1 MDDESFA
8 RLQKSIEQA
17 IKINRTLTKI
27 ERTLTKI
34 ERPLMKLEAGKYYKT
49 RNGLKA
55 YVEFIHQDSPFGDH
69 ISKYPATGFIEGF
82 GKQMWK
88 TNGEFNPYMENAMDL
103 ISEWREPIKVSGW
116 VNVSDIF
123 TSGLY
128 KTKEEAD
135 FCAGQSRI
143 ACIYV
148 SGVEK

>member
-8 RLQKSIEQA
+8 RLQKAIEQA
-17 IKINRTLTKI
+17 IKI
-27 ERTLTKI
+27 ERT
-34 ERPLMKLEAGKYYKT
+34 PMKLEAGKYYKT

-55 YVEFIHQDSPFGDH
+55 YVEFIRQDSLFGDYLT
-69 ISKYPATGFIEGF
+69 KYPAMGFIESYGE
-82 GKQMWK
+82 QMWK
-88 TNGEFNPYMENAMDL
+88 TNGEFNTSIENELDL
-103 ISEWREPIKVSGW
+103 ISEWREPIKISGW

-135 FCAGQSRI
+135 FCAGQSRR

>member
-17 IKINRTLTKI
+17 I
-27 ERTLTKI
+27 KI

-55 YVEFIHQDSPFGDH
+55 YVEFIRQDSPFGDYLT
-69 ISKYPATGFIEGF
+69 KYPATGFIENLGE
-82 GKQMWK
+82 QMWK
-88 TNGEFNPYMENAMDL
+88 TNGEFSAPFDYELDL
-103 ISEWREPIKVSGW
+103 ISEWREPIKISGW
-116 VNVSDIF
+116 VNISDIF

-135 FCAGQSRI
+135 FCAGQSRR

>member
-17 IKINRTLTKI
+17 IKI
-27 ERTLTKI
+27 ERT
-34 ERPLMKLEAGKYYKT
+34 PMKLEAGKYYKT

-55 YVEFIHQDSPFGDH
+55 YVEFIRQDSPFGDYLTE
-69 ISKYPATGFIEGF
+69 YPATGFIENLGE
-82 GKQMWK
+82 QMWK
-88 TNGEFNPYMENAMDL
+88 TNGEFSVPNDYELDL
-103 ISEWREPIKVSGW
+103 ISEWRELVKISGW

-135 FCAGQSRI
+135 SCAGQSRI

>member
-1 MDDESFA
+1 MDDESFV
-8 RLQKSIEQA
+8 RLQKDIEQA
-17 IKINRTLTKI
+17 IKINRTL
-27 ERTLTKI
+27 LKI

-55 YVEFIHQDSPFGDH
+55 YVEFIRQHSPFGDYLT
-69 ISKYPATGFIEGF
+69 KYPAMGFIERYGE
-82 GKQMWK
+82 QRWK
-88 TNGEFNPYMENAMDL
+88 TNGEFNTFIENELDL
-103 ISEWREPIKVSGW
+103 ISEWRELVKISGW

-135 FCAGQSRI
+135 SCAGQSRI

>member
-17 IKINRTLTKI
+17 I
-27 ERTLTKI
+27 KI

-55 YVEFIHQDSPFGDH
+55 YVEFIRQDNPFRDY
-69 ISKYPATGFIEGF
+69 IPEYPAIGFIESYGE
-82 GKQMWK
+82 QMWK
-88 TNGEFNPYMENAMDL
+88 TNGEFNTSIENELDL
-103 ISEWREPIKVSGW
+103 ISEWREPIKISGW
-116 VNVSDIF
+116 VNLYDTF
-123 TSGLY
+123 TSMLY
-128 KTKEEAD
+128 KTEEEANSVERQ
-135 FCAGQSRI
+135 GRR

>member
-8 RLQKSIEQA
+8 RLQKSIEQT
-17 IKINRTLTKI
+17 IKINRTLMKI
-27 ERTLTKI
+27 ERTLLKI
-34 ERPLMKLEAGKYYKT
+34 ERTLMKLEAGKYYKT

-55 YVEFIHQDSPFGDH
+55 YVEFIRQDNPFRDY
-69 ISKYPATGFIEGF
+69 IPEYPAIGFIESYGEH
-82 GKQMWK
+82 MWK
-88 TNGEFNPYMENAMDL
+88 TNGEFSVPNDYELDL
-103 ISEWREPIKVSGW
+103 ISEWREPIKISGW
-116 VNVSDIF
+116 VNISDIF

-135 FCAGQSRI
+135 FCAGQSRR

>member
-27 ERTLTKI
+27 ERTLLKI

-55 YVEFIHQDSPFGDH
+55 YVEFIRQDNPFRDY
-69 ISKYPATGFIEGF
+69 IPEYPAIGFIESYGEH
-82 GKQMWK
+82 MWK
-88 TNGEFNPYMENAMDL
+88 TNGEFNTFIESELDL
-103 ISEWREPIKVSGW
+103 ISEWREPVKVSGW
-116 VNVSDIF
+116 VNVYDTF
-123 TSGLY
+123 TSMLY
-128 KTKEEAD
+128 KTKERANSVK
-135 FCAGQSRI
+135 CQGRI